1 MHYVV
6 RYMEGYCAQK
16 ELYFMDIQKA
26 SVWKRAAAGLLD
38 AMLLLLVAA
47 GIFILLLTVFNYDGY
62 NAQSEA
68 LQNTY
73 LEEYNIDPSWI
84 GSETLTPEQQQIM
97 MEAETAFGQDE
108 KAYYL
113 FNMLTNILLLSISM
127 SALVGLLL
135 LEFVLPLILGN
146 GQTVGKKVFSISVTR
161 VDGVKLT
168 TLQLFVRTLL
178 GRFTIETMFP
188 AYIIIMIIWGS
199 LGMVGTVILV
209 ALLLLQLILMA
220 ATQNRSLIH
229 DLLAGT
235 VVVDHMSQKIFR
247 TTDDLIAHK
256 KRIAAEHAAR
266 QEY

>member
-1 MHYVV
+1 
-6 RYMEGYCAQK
+6 
-16 ELYFMDIQKA
+16 MDIQKA

-73 LEEYNIDPSWI
+73 LEAYNIDPSWI

-256 KRIAAEHAAR
+256 KRIAAERAAR

>member
-1 MHYVV
+1 M
-6 RYMEGYCAQK
+6 
-16 ELYFMDIQKA
+16 
-26 SVWKRAAAGLLD
+26 
-38 AMLLLLVAA
+38 
-47 GIFILLLTVFNYDGY
+47 
-62 NAQSEA
+62 
-68 LQNTY
+68 
-73 LEEYNIDPSWI
+73 
-84 GSETLTPEQQQIM
+84 
-97 MEAETAFGQDE
+97 
-108 KAYYL
+108 
-113 FNMLTNILLLSISM
+113 
-127 SALVGLLL
+127 
-135 LEFVLPLILGN
+135 PLILGN

-256 KRIAAEHAAR
+256 KRIAAERAAR